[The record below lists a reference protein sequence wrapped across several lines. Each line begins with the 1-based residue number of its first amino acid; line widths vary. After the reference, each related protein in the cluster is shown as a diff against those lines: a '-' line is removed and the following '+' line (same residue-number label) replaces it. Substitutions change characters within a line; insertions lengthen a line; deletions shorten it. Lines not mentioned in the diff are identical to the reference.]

1 MDFHNLLHVA
11 PTRSDPHPR
20 DSKDDWLAVEPISI
34 RNCRATLP
42 PALQTRSRSSHRHTL
57 KECVEAAS
65 ETNRGSGRGATPSK
79 PCADTTNL
87 GSSRSNADVRR
98 HGWKI
103 SPCRRSRRTSH
114 RRADGIGPGVPV
126 SAAGRREAARGSAR
140 YTGFRLAR
148 LPSRAALAT
157 VLPP

>member
-20 DSKDDWLAVEPISI
+20 DSKDDWLPAEPISI

-42 PALQTRSRSSHRHTL
+42 PALQTRSHSSHRHTL
-57 KECVEAAS
+57 KECMEAAS

-87 GSSRSNADVRR
+87 GRWPSRSRSGVSEVHRFPLGPVAEPCGARYRPAALTAVDVPARVA
-98 HGWKI
+98 
-103 SPCRRSRRTSH
+103 RRS
-114 RRADGIGPGVPV
+114 G
-126 SAAGRREAARGSAR
+126 
-140 YTGFRLAR
+140 
-148 LPSRAALAT
+148 
-157 VLPP
+157 